1 MRKII
6 IDCDPGHDD
15 IMAIITVLAHKEEL
29 EILGITTVAG
39 NQTLDKV
46 TYNILK
52 VEEYLNINIPVYR
65 GLDKPLFLDPV
76 PQPLAHGESGM
87 DGPVLPKPELQESDI
102 SALEFYKQILEEND
116 KVTIVGLAPLTNIAS
131 VIINYPNLLNKIE
144 EIVIMGGAINGGN
157 INKNAEFNIW
167 HDPHAAKIVFD
178 SGIKVV
184 VAPLEVC
191 LSGAILLNEVKQI
204 SYDKKV
210 SKLVRELFDFYC
222 KYAIERNWDKTSIFD
237 VIPIVYLL
245 KPELFKYEI
254 GNIDIIL
261 DGINTQG
268 QTVFTKNKDGKHI
281 VLLETDRKAFIDYF
295 MDAIAYLDK
304 QY

>member
-15 IMAIITVLAHKEEL
+15 IMAIITALAHKEEL
-29 EILGITTVAG
+29 EILGIATVAG
-39 NQTLDKV
+39 NQTLEKV
-46 TYNILK
+46 TGNILK
-52 VEEYLNINIPVYR
+52 VEEYLNINIPVYKGEDR
-65 GLDKPLFLDPV
+65 PLVLNPE

-87 DGPVLPKPELQESDI
+87 DGPILPEPKLKPSDKN
-102 SALEFYKQILEEND
+102 ALEFYKEVLENND
-116 KVTIVGLAPLTNIAS
+116 KVTIVGLAPLTNIALL
-131 VIINYPNLLNKIE
+131 INNYPDLTNKIE

-157 INKNAEFNIW
+157 INKYAEFNIW

-222 KYAIERNWDKTSIFD
+222 KYAIERNWDRTSIFD

-245 KPELFKYEI
+245 KPELFEYEI

-261 DGINTQG
+261 DGIDTQG

-281 VLLETDRKAFIDYF
+281 VLLQTDRKAFIDYF